1 MASEP
6 GLYRIYGHPEL
17 LFADDPEAL
26 QALAAMNVDQK
37 VSALLT
43 HVTIMI
49 AVVTIMATA
58 PSLVS
63 ALSLDPLIRLVLIA
77 ELLAYL
83 ITALITLVCLK
94 PVRLAG
100 LSTGK
105 RWLPLIMGYGVGRR
119 LSEDEEIE
127 RQQHMEAMKRNKKK
141 ITDAKKKIFADANRK
156 FSCYRIAYA
165 LNILLTLGLVAVYSV
180 QLVGTALTR

>member
-1 MASEP
+1 MKFIMASEP
-6 GLYRIYGHPEL
+6 ELYRLYGHPEL

-26 QALAAMNVDQK
+26 QALTAMNVDQK

-58 PSLVS
+58 PSLVGAQS
-63 ALSLDPLIRLVLIA
+63 FDPLIRLVLIV

-100 LSTGK
+100 LSTGG
-105 RWLPLIMGYGVGRR
+105 RWLPLILGYGVGHR
-119 LSEDEEIE
+119 LSED
-127 RQQHMEAMKRNKKK
+127 KKVNNK
-141 ITDAKKKIFADANRK
+141 
-156 FSCYRIAYA
+156 
-165 LNILLTLGLVAVYSV
+165 NIW
-180 QLVGTALTR
+180 RR